1 LEVGKCETRGGCQGY
16 KLLEECAMSINPYAS
31 PQLAPASPAEL
42 PAVALAP
49 FLAWERLRI
58 WYNTILMLVVV
69 LSVLPFRNLWF
80 SDRLNFY
87 CIEGAILANI
97 CFCVGLVAESY
108 LRMFGWWQSWQ
119 RWALF
124 AAGTLLAALLAAA
137 GIAGPLSRF

>member
-1 LEVGKCETRGGCQGY
+1 
-16 KLLEECAMSINPYAS
+16 MPINPYAA
-31 PQLAPASPAEL
+31 PQPIAADRPLAMDAS
-42 PAVALAP
+42 LAP

-58 WYNTILMLVVV
+58 WFNTILVLVVV
-69 LSVLPFRNLWF
+69 VSVLPHRELWF
-80 SDRLNFY
+80 SYRLNYY

-108 LRMFGWWQSWQ
+108 LRIVGWWQDYQ

-124 AAGTLLAALLAAA
+124 LMGTLLAAFLAAA